1 MNLNWRE
8 NGWKWD
14 YTVKQNCIRD
24 PWTSSSADPWF
35 GMKSLLLYS
44 FGFWIVIKVKSLS
57 EKKSNCKFWGCMHPY
72 IGWRTNRWVYPWNVQ
87 WKIGK
92 IKLLTGCNDQFIFLA
107 SHANKSQIIL
117 WVKISNLKSFH
128 SADPVIEYDLMGNAT
143 YSWACFV
150 CQLHNET
157 SILHGCGVIKS
168 RTNWNTWMEILF
180 LDSEWTH
187 RLKDFDP
194 SDKLTTN

>member
-24 PWTSSSADPWF
+24 PGTSSSIDPWF

-57 EKKSNCKFWGCMHPY
+57 EKDVFAGPTKHL
-72 IGWRTNRWVYPWNVQ
+72 Q
-87 WKIGK
+87 
-92 IKLLTGCNDQFIFLA
+92 LLTGCNDQFIFLA
-107 SHANKSQIIL
+107 SHTNKSQIIL
-117 WVKISNLKSFH
+117 WVKISNLKSCH
-128 SADPVIEYDLMGNAT
+128 SEALVIEYDLMEIAT

-157 SILHGCGVIKS
+157 RILHGCGVIKS
-168 RTNWNTWMEILF
+168 RTNWNTWMELLF
-180 LDSEWTH
+180 LDSKWVH
-187 RLKDFDP
+187 RMEAFHS
-194 SDKLTTN
+194 SDISYIDHKLNNRSPPYLLYRWWLHL